1 MIFSRSQVFEISST
15 GSRSNHAAR
24 DQQPKTLNFKPGVIV
39 STKLNRLVNLVLHP
53 LNYNPMNICYDFS
66 SKTVAD
72 CGDIP
77 ASQRI
82 SLTFSEAARLS
93 AEDAL
98 PVKSEDSLSNKSQPF
113 NFVIPTM
120 QVFGSISRII
130 E

>member
-15 GSRSNHAAR
+15 GRRSNHAAR
-24 DQQPKTLNFKPGVIV
+24 DQQPKTLNSKPGVIV

-53 LNYNPMNICYDFS
+53 LNYNPMNICYDCS

-72 CGDIP
+72 CGEIP

-93 AEDAL
+93 ALDAL
-98 PVKSEDSLSNKSQPF
+98 PVNSEDSLSNKSQPF
-113 NFVIPTM
+113 NFVIPAM

>member
-15 GSRSNHAAR
+15 GSLSNHAAR
-24 DQQPKTLNFKPGVIV
+24 DQQPKTSN
-39 STKLNRLVNLVLHP
+39 LHP
-53 LNYNPMNICYDFS
+53 VNYNPMNICYAFS

-113 NFVIPTM
+113 NFVIPAM